1 MEKQNQVTY
10 TIIKKICN
18 TYKYPY
24 KYTKTTILLAA
35 HKETAIA
42 IATNMKKN
50 NIFFSIVGG
59 WYKELKVKEFCVFD
73 YIKLLYR
80 ATIF

>member
-1 MEKQNQVTY
+1 MPPSYFFGKAKQVTY

-24 KYTKTTILLAA
+24 KYTKKTILLAA

-42 IATNMKKN
+42 IATNMKKTTTY
-50 NIFFSIVGG
+50 FSV
-59 WYKELKVKEFCVFD
+59 L
-73 YIKLLYR
+73 
-80 ATIF
+80 